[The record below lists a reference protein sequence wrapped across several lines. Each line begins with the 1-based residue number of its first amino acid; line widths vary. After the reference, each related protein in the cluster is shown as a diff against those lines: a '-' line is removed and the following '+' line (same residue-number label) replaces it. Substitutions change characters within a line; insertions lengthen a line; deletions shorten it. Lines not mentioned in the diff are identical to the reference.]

1 MNNHDGVTT
10 QNNDNE
16 ERTFG
21 LEQFELSVLEQMWLA
36 VANDNTEFSHAIH
49 RQIEIKRGN

>member
-1 MNNHDGVTT
+1 MTMNNQEQTDT
-10 QNNDNE
+10 QE

-36 VANDNTEFSHAIH
+36 VANDNTEFSNAIK